1 MNENHL
7 FKESLKFSAI
17 LPTENETDT
26 RIYGRICYSH
36 KIENM
41 EIVWDATIRQYDD
54 VRKDKNKREDS
65 TGQPAQ
71 CKP

>member
-1 MNENHL
+1 M
-7 FKESLKFSAI
+7 FSAI
-17 LPTENETDT
+17 LPTENKTD
-26 RIYGRICYSH
+26 RMIYGRICYSH
-36 KIENM
+36 KMENM

-65 TGQPAQ
+65 TGQPAH